1 MDAGTGQRR
10 MAPKS
15 QHFAET
21 SYLEPGVVPV
31 AGVYVWPV
39 GGSGVADGEGRW
51 ETLLTVLVPS
61 AVEGHGGQVATMR
74 LKTLSFSFKYFAT
87 FPV

>member
-15 QHFAET
+15 QLFAET

-31 AGVYVWPV
+31 AGVYVWPEGGRGAADE
-39 GGSGVADGEGRW
+39 GGSR
-51 ETLLTVLVPS
+51 ETLLTVLAMLEVRH
-61 AVEGHGGQVATMR
+61 V
-74 LKTLSFSFKYFAT
+74 
-87 FPV
+87 

>member
-15 QHFAET
+15 QLFAET
-21 SYLEPGVVPV
+21 LYLEPGVVPV

-39 GGSGVADGEGRW
+39 GGCGVADGDGSW
-51 ETLLTVLVPS
+51 ETPLTILVHSSDNHRVLAMLETKHV
-61 AVEGHGGQVATMR
+61 
-74 LKTLSFSFKYFAT
+74 
-87 FPV
+87 